1 MLPFP
6 LSYQARLFPPHWLY
20 ELHSKI
26 WNREDREPELFR
38 KVKVS
43 RAHYDALQA
52 LLNGKYSDR
61 DRPEYKGDNDDVT
74 RYKLDILKSITKEAA
89 SPQHTDNNEV
99 EVNDDD
105 DDDDG
110 DDDEAIDSLFPF
122 TLRFLDLVSLPLVR
136 TPVRFCS
143 PLLIREEY
151 DEISKLIEGYP
162 KGGRGSVIITGQPGT
177 GEFLISLSR
186 RI

>member
-1 MLPFP
+1 
-6 LSYQARLFPPHWLY
+6 
-20 ELHSKI
+20 
-26 WNREDREPELFR
+26 
-38 KVKVS
+38 VKVT

-105 DDDDG
+105 DDG
-110 DDDEAIDSLFPF
+110 DRLIIPVHSPIFG
-122 TLRFLDLVSLPLVR
+122 SGLPPARENVG
-136 TPVRFCS
+136 
-143 PLLIREEY
+143 PLLF
-151 DEISKLIEGYP
+151 
-162 KGGRGSVIITGQPGT
+162 TT
-177 GEFLISLSR
+177 FNSR
-186 RI
+186 RVR